1 MLYVGLFLLI
11 AYSGIVLL
19 TANLLKED
27 KYKSVRSLMYI
38 GAGAGIAFSILRV
51 FGVEFIP
58 LMLIGMFMMIMSAII
73 NEKQRECFKL
83 TPHII
88 RIIVCIGIAVL
99 ILLG

>member
-38 GAGAGIAFSILRV
+38 GAGAGIAFSIL
-51 FGVEFIP
+51 
-58 LMLIGMFMMIMSAII
+58 
-73 NEKQRECFKL
+73 
-83 TPHII
+83 
-88 RIIVCIGIAVL
+88 
-99 ILLG
+99 